1 MGEKPARDSELCVA
15 VTNPMAPSA
24 LATYIEGVRGSTL
37 MLLIDK
43 DGTAYLYY
51 SAGKI
56 YVAKLAH
63 MTEIDGE
70 PMVIDNLPTK
80 GLLRAVHL

>member
-1 MGEKPARDSELCVA
+1 MAVADKPYGPFKPPGHVHRRRAGIDPNV
-15 VTNPMAPSA
+15 
-24 LATYIEGVRGSTL
+24 
-37 MLLIDK
+37 LIDK

-56 YVAKLAH
+56 YVAKLKPN

-80 GLLRAVHL
+80 GFAGGAVHL